1 MTITNST
8 HKPDQEQALQDLW
21 LKECDEFEQLKNI
34 QAGSLSDAFAL
45 CFKLRK
51 WNSERFMKATGLG
64 DAFFSR
70 IGTGKYD
77 DKMRPSLASVVAICI
92 GLHIPFK
99 FSNILI
105 MRCGHSLTDSKQD
118 CCYAFILS
126 HYEMFK
132 TVEDA
137 NQFLVDKGFSPI
149 INKDNQEK

>member
-1 MTITNST
+1 
-8 HKPDQEQALQDLW
+8 
-21 LKECDEFEQLKNI
+21 
-34 QAGSLSDAFAL
+34 
-45 CFKLRK
+45 
-51 WNSERFMKATGLG
+51 MKATGLG

-77 DKMRPSLASVVAICI
+77 DNMRPSLASIVAICI

-105 MRCGHSLTDSKQD
+105 TRCGHSLTDSKQD

-137 NQFLVDKGFSPI
+137 NQFLEDNGFSPL
-149 INKDNQEK
+149 INKKDHEK